1 MLQGLGSKYSGI
13 FLGCGMQRSV
23 VFLLAAAFL
32 LGGCE
37 SLFSLFSNQKEEAA
51 PAAAVSSNAE
61 QTVIIKKPVINS
73 MPSAS
78 PAAKNA
84 ARVQRQQE
92 VRDEQAVV
100 SQPQYFDYDQAE
112 LNDAAKAQ
120 LDRLVSFMDSYPAI
134 RISVEGHCD
143 QRGTR
148 EYNLALGE
156 RRANAVR
163 NYLVGKGVSAARIQT
178 ISYGKERPAAFGTG
192 EAVWRQNRRAEIV
205 IK

>member
-1 MLQGLGSKYSGI
+1 
-13 FLGCGMQRSV
+13 MQRSV
-23 VFLLAAAFL
+23 VYLLAAAFL

-37 SLFSLFSNQKEEAA
+37 SLFGLFSKQEEAA
-51 PAAAVSSNAE
+51 PAAAAVSSNAE
-61 QTVIIKKPVINS
+61 KTVIIKKPAANEVK
-73 MPSAS
+73 SAP
-78 PAAKNA
+78 PAARQA
-84 ARVQRQQE
+84 ARLQRQQE
-92 VRDEQAVV
+92 LRDEQAVV
-100 SQPQYFDYDQAE
+100 SQPSYFDFDQAE
-112 LNDAAKAQ
+112 LNAAAKAQ
-120 LDRLVSFMDSYPAI
+120 LDRLVSFMDSYPAV
-134 RISVEGHCD
+134 RIAVEGHCD

-163 NYLVGKGVSAARIQT
+163 NYLVSNGVSAARIQT